1 MIVWTR
7 KKTQAFCKISA
18 SSKLLFYDIVFGCL
32 WKVHI
37 SKHRFKFCN
46 APNKTLSITSRLLF
60 FSLWPNI
67 AMCIVLWLTL
77 WFHLKCGVCHLFHE
91 FNNVTPPTHE
101 IWSKNKKSQEA
112 FFSVGTVF
120 AIISLSLPLF
130 VALQLRNLLCTHR
143 PNNRKKRLV
152 SAKCRKQSS
161 KQQKMEKKKKKF
173 KLTLAQA
180 SPIADTNYQTVGHKA
195 HCSLRFPLCAVLFI
209 SLFFSHPRRHSL
221 QKWQNDLFSQ
231 RKQKARKNAFRCK
244 ITRSRIV
251 I

>member
-37 SKHRFKFCN
+37 SKHRFEFCN

-91 FNNVTPPTHE
+91 FSNVTPPTHE

-130 VALQLRNLLCTHR
+130 VAFVVHTPAKQ
-143 PNNRKKRLV
+143 PKKKI
-152 SAKCRKQSS
+152 SISKMSET
-161 KQQKMEKKKKKF
+161 KQQ
-173 KLTLAQA
+173 TA
-180 SPIADTNYQTVGHKA
+180 
-195 HCSLRFPLCAVLFI
+195 
-209 SLFFSHPRRHSL
+209 
-221 QKWQNDLFSQ
+221 
-231 RKQKARKNAFRCK
+231 KNGK
-244 ITRSRIV
+244 EEEEI
-251 I
+251 